1 MILFHA
7 VLDTNVLVSA
17 LLSSNVRDS
26 APLKVMEHALAG
38 RIVPLFC
45 EKILN
50 EYHDVLLRKKFS
62 FDPAMVA
69 LLIEE
74 LKKRGEMLAPVSCN
88 EIFPDPDDAVFYET
102 LLAKSSDIH
111 SFLITGNRKHFPDSS
126 FVLTPRQMLDLI
138 EITDSL

>member
-1 MILFHA
+1 MIIIYA

-26 APLKVMEHALAG
+26 APFSVMQHALAG

-50 EYHDVLLRKKFS
+50 EYTDVLLREKFS
-62 FDPAMVA
+62 FDPALVT

-74 LKKRGEMLAPVSCN
+74 LKKRGEMLEPVSCDAF
-88 EIFPDPDDAVFYET
+88 FPDPDDAVFYET
-102 LLAKSSDIH
+102 VLAKASDTR
-111 SFLITGNRKHFPDSS
+111 SFLVTGNRKHFPDSA